1 MSTNF
6 NLFFY
11 LKEPKR
17 YKSGPVPIYLRI
29 TIECQRAEIAL
40 GWEIEPAL
48 WDLARRKAKGSN
60 ERAHQINHHLDTVL
74 SKIKTIHTQMIAN
87 GDEITARNVKD
98 CYYGL
103 TRQSKMLLE
112 IFREHNTEMESLIG
126 NGFSGNTLRTFK
138 SSLKHMTEFLAVK
151 YKLEDISI
159 RKVDQPFIKN
169 YDTFLRTK
177 HHKCTPI
184 SADKYVKHLKKII
197 LLSLGNRWITENPF
211 IHYKSTAKPTPRTF
225 LTNDELSVII
235 KKEFAVERLK
245 QVRDI
250 FIFSCYTGL
259 AYVDVQKL
267 KPSEIGTGDDG
278 KQWIFTSRHKTDTP
292 VHLPLLPEAAY
303 IIDHY
308 RHHPICVYKSIVL
321 PVFTNQRMNS
331 YLKEVAD
338 LCGIKKWLT
347 FHMARHTFATTI
359 TLSNGVP
366 IETVSKML
374 GHSNIKT
381 TQHYA
386 KVLDSKTSFDM
397 AALAQKLE
405 DQKATPVVDELIEE
419 VLIETPVG
427 RVIDF
432 SSYKSRA
439 NNSIPTLESC

>member
-17 YKSGPVPIYLRI
+17 YKSGPVPVYLRI
-29 TIECQRAEIAL
+29 TIDCQRSEIAV
-40 GWEIEPAL
+40 GRDIDPAF
-48 WDLARRKAKGSN
+48 WDLEKRRAKGTK
-60 ERAHQINHHLDTVL
+60 ELARQLNHHLDTIQ
-74 SKIKTIHTQMIAN
+74 SKIKDVHTNMIAT
-87 GDEITARNVKD
+87 GDEITARNIKD
-98 CYYGL
+98 AYLGINA
-103 TRQSKMLLE
+103 QSRKLLE

-126 NGFSGNTLRTFK
+126 NGFSDNTLRTFK
-138 SSLKHMTEFLAVK
+138 SSLKHMTEFLEVK
-151 YKLEDISI
+151 YGLEDISI
-159 RKVDQPFIKN
+159 RKVDQAFIKN

-197 LLSLGNRWITENPF
+197 LLCLGNRWITENPF
-211 IHYKSTAKPTPRTF
+211 MHYKSTAKPTPRTF
-225 LTNDELSVII
+225 LTNDELVVII

-250 FIFSCYTGL
+250 FIFCCYTGL

-267 KPSEIGTGDDG
+267 KPTEIGVGDDG
-278 KQWIFTSRHKTDTP
+278 KQWIFTSRHKTNTP
-292 VHLPLLPEAAY
+292 VHLPLLPEAAL
-303 IIDHY
+303 IIY
-308 RHHPICVYKSIVL
+308 QYKHHPICVAKTTVL

-347 FHMARHTFATTI
+347 FHMARHTFATTV

-386 KVLDSKTSFDM
+386 KVLDSKTSTDM
-397 AALAQKLE
+397 AALAQRLN
-405 DQKATPVVDELIEE
+405 DQKATAVVDGLIEE
-419 VLIETPVG
+419 VFVETTSAK
-427 RVIDF
+427 VIDF
-432 SSYKSRA
+432 RSYKCISE
-439 NNSIPTLESC
+439 NSIPTLESC

>member
-17 YKSGPVPIYLRI
+17 YKSGPVPVYLRI
-29 TIECQRAEIAL
+29 TIDCQRSEIAV
-40 GWEIEPAL
+40 GRDIDPAF
-48 WDLARRKAKGSN
+48 WDLEKRRAKGTK
-60 ERAHQINHHLDTVL
+60 ELARQLNHHLDTIQ
-74 SKIKTIHTQMIAN
+74 SKIKEVHTNMIAN
-87 GDEITARNVKD
+87 GDEITARNIKD
-98 CYYGL
+98 AYLGINA
-103 TRQSKMLLE
+103 QSRKLLE

-126 NGFSGNTLRTFK
+126 NGFSDNTLRTFK
-138 SSLKHMTEFLAVK
+138 SSLKHMTEFLEVK
-151 YKLEDISI
+151 YGLEDISI

-211 IHYKSTAKPTPRTF
+211 MHYKSTAKPTPRTF
-225 LTNDELSVII
+225 LTNDELVGIS

-250 FIFSCYTGL
+250 FIFCCYTGL

-267 KPSEIGTGDDG
+267 KPTEIGIGDDG
-278 KQWIFTSRHKTDTP
+278 KQWIFTSRHKTNTP
-292 VHLPLLPEAAY
+292 VHLPLLPQAAN
-303 IIDHY
+303 IIEQY
-308 RHHPICVYKSIVL
+308 KHHPICVYKSIVL
-321 PVFTNQRMNS
+321 PVFTNQRMNC

-374 GHSNIKT
+374 GHSTIKT

-405 DQKATPVVDELIEE
+405 DQNATSAVEELMDDVYVNNPSARVVD
-419 VLIETPVG
+419 
-427 RVIDF
+427 F
-432 SSYKSRA
+432 NSYKPRV
-439 NNSIPTLESC
+439 NNSVPTF

>member
-17 YKSGPVPIYLRI
+17 YKSGPVPVYLRI
-29 TIECQRAEIAL
+29 TIDCQRSEIAV
-40 GWEIEPAL
+40 GRDIEPSL
-48 WDLARRKAKGSN
+48 WDLEKRRAKGTK
-60 ERAHQINHHLDTVL
+60 EVAKQLNHHLDTVQ
-74 SKIKTIHTQMIAN
+74 SKIKDVHTNMIAT
-87 GDEITARNVKD
+87 GDEINARNVKD
-98 CYYGL
+98 AYLGINA
-103 TRQSKMLLE
+103 QSRKLLE
-112 IFREHNTEMESLIG
+112 IFREHNTEMEGLIG
-126 NGFSGNTLRTFK
+126 NGFSDNTLRTFK
-138 SSLKHMTEFLAVK
+138 SSLKHLTEFLEAK
-151 YKLEDISI
+151 YGLEDISI
-159 RKVDQPFIKN
+159 RKIDQPFIKN

-197 LLSLGNRWITENPF
+197 LLCLGNRWITENPF
-211 IHYKSTAKPTPRTF
+211 QHYKSTAKPTPRTF
-225 LTNDELSVII
+225 LTKDEVSII
-235 KKEFAVERLK
+235 KNKEFAVERLT

-250 FIFSCYTGL
+250 FIFCCYTGL
-259 AYVDVQKL
+259 AYIDVQKL
-267 KPSEIGTGDDG
+267 KPTEIGIGDDG
-278 KQWIFTSRHKTDTP
+278 KKWIFTSRHKTNTP
-292 VHLPLLPEAAY
+292 VHLPLLPEAEF
-303 IIDHY
+303 IIEQY
-308 RHHPICVYKSIVL
+308 KHHPLCVAKSTVL

-331 YLKEVAD
+331 YLKEIAD
-338 LCGIKKWLT
+338 LCGIKKKLT

-374 GHSNIKT
+374 GHLNIKT

-405 DQKATPVVDELIEE
+405 DQKATSAVNELIEE
-419 VLIETPVG
+419 VFVETPIA

-432 SSYKSRA
+432 SNYRSRA

>member
-17 YKSGPVPIYLRI
+17 YKSGPVPVYLRI
-29 TIECQRAEIAL
+29 TIDCQRSEIAV
-40 GWEIEPAL
+40 GRDIDPVL
-48 WDLARRKAKGSN
+48 WDLERRRAKGSK
-60 ERAHQINHHLDTVL
+60 EAAKQLNHHLDTVQ
-74 SKIKTIHTQMIAN
+74 SKIKDVHTSMIAT

-98 CYYGL
+98 TYLGINA
-103 TRQSKMLLE
+103 QSKLLLE
-112 IFREHNTEMESLIG
+112 IFREHNIEMESLIG
-126 NGFSGNTLRTFK
+126 NGFSDNTLRTFK
-138 SSLKHMTEFLAVK
+138 SSLKHITAYVK
-151 YKLEDISI
+151 AKYGLEDISI

-169 YDTFLRTK
+169 YDSFLRTK

-184 SADKYVKHLKKII
+184 SADKYVKHLKKVI

-211 IHYKSTAKPTPRTF
+211 MHYKSTAKPSPRTF
-225 LTNDELSVII
+225 LTNDELSIII

-250 FIFSCYTGL
+250 FVFCCYTGL

-267 KPSEIGTGDDG
+267 KPTEIGIGDDG
-278 KQWIFTSRHKTDTP
+278 KQWIFTSRHKTNTP

-303 IIDHY
+303 IIGQY
-308 RHHPICVYKSIVL
+308 KHHPICVCKSIVL

-374 GHSNIKT
+374 GHSTIKT

-397 AALAQKLE
+397 AALAQKLK
-405 DQKATPVVDELIEE
+405 DQKATSVVDELIQE
-419 VLIETPVG
+419 VFIETPTA

-432 SSYKSRA
+432 SSYKSHPK
-439 NNSIPTLESC
+439 NSIPTLESC

>member
-1 MSTNF
+1 MSINF

-11 LKEPKR
+11 LREPKR
-17 YKSGPVPIYLRI
+17 YKSGPFPVYLRI
-29 TIECQRAEIAL
+29 TIECQRAEIAV
-40 GWEIEPAL
+40 GREIDPSL
-48 WDLARRKAKGSN
+48 WDLEKRRAKGTK
-60 ERAHQINHHLDTVL
+60 EAAKQLNHHLDTVQ
-74 SKIKTIHTQMIAN
+74 SKIQNAHTQMIAM
-87 GDEITARNVKD
+87 GDEITAKNLKD
-98 CYYGL
+98 AYLGVNA
-103 TRQSKMLLE
+103 QSRMLLE
-112 IFREHNTEMESLIG
+112 IFREHNQEMEGLIG
-126 NGFSGNTLRTFK
+126 NGFSDNTLRTFK
-138 SSLKHMTEFLAVK
+138 SSLKHMTEYLTAK
-151 YKLEDISI
+151 YQLDDISI
-159 RKVDQPFIKN
+159 RKVDQAFIKN

-177 HHKCTPI
+177 HYKCTPI

-197 LLSLGNRWITENPF
+197 LLSLGNRWIIENPF
-211 IHYKSTAKPTPRTF
+211 LHYKSTAKPTPRTF
-225 LTNDELSVII
+225 LTSHELSLII
-235 KKEFAVERLK
+235 EKEFAVERLK

-267 KPSEIGTGDDG
+267 KPTEIAIGDDG
-278 KQWIFTSRHKTDTP
+278 KQWIFTSRHKTNTP
-292 VHLPLLPEAAY
+292 VHLPLLPEAVN
-303 IIDHY
+303 IIEQY
-308 RHHPICVYKSIVL
+308 KHHSVCVAKETVL

-397 AALAQKLE
+397 AALAKKLE
-405 DQKATPVVDELIEE
+405 DQNTTSTIKDIEE
-419 VLIETPVG
+419 TLTEAQVA

-432 SSYKSRA
+432 SAFRSRT
-439 NNSIPTLESC
+439 NISVPTSESC

>member
-1 MSTNF
+1 MSNNF

-11 LKEPKR
+11 LKEPKH

-29 TIECQRAEIAL
+29 TIDCLRSEIAV
-40 GWEIEPAL
+40 GRDIEPVF
-48 WDLARRKAKGSN
+48 WDLEKRRAKGTKETARQLN
-60 ERAHQINHHLDTVL
+60 NHLDTIQ
-74 SKIKTIHTQMIAN
+74 SKINEVHTQMIAT
-87 GDEITARNVKD
+87 GDEITARNLKD
-98 CYYGL
+98 SYLGKNA
-103 TRQSKMLLE
+103 QSRMLLE
-112 IFREHNTEMESLIG
+112 IFREHNAEMESLIG
-126 NGFSGNTLRTFK
+126 NGFSDNTLRTFK
-138 SSLKHMTEFLAVK
+138 SSLKHITEYLQVK
-151 YKLEDISI
+151 FKLPDISI
-159 RKVDQPFIKN
+159 RKVDQAFIKN

-197 LLSLGNRWITENPF
+197 LISLSNRWITENPF
-211 IHYKSTAKPTPRTF
+211 MHYKSTAKPTPRTF

-250 FIFSCYTGL
+250 FIFCCYTGL

-267 KPSEIGTGDDG
+267 KPTEIGIGDDG
-278 KQWIFTSRHKTDTP
+278 KQWIFTSRHKTNTP
-292 VHLPLLPEAAY
+292 VHLPLLPEAQDVIEQY
-303 IIDHY
+303 K
-308 RHHPICVYKSIVL
+308 HHPVCVYKAIVL
-321 PVFTNQRMNS
+321 PVFTNQRMNC

-374 GHSNIKT
+374 GHTTIKT

-405 DQKATPVVDELIEE
+405 DQKATSAVNELMDD
-419 VLIETPVG
+419 VYVNSPSA

-432 SSYKSRA
+432 NSYKTRI
-439 NNSIPTLESC
+439 NNSIPTF

>member
-17 YKSGPVPIYLRI
+17 YKSGPVPVYLRI
-29 TIECQRAEIAL
+29 TIDCQRSEIAV
-40 GWEIEPAL
+40 GRDIEPNL
-48 WDLARRKAKGSN
+48 WDLEKRRAKGTKEAARQLN
-60 ERAHQINHHLDTVL
+60 NHLDTIQ
-74 SKIKTIHTQMIAN
+74 SKVKEVHTQMIAT
-87 GDEITARNVKD
+87 GDEITARNLKD
-98 CYYGL
+98 NYLGINA
-103 TRQSKMLLE
+103 QSRMLVE
-112 IFREHNTEMESLIG
+112 IFLEHNVEMESLIG
-126 NGFSGNTLRTFK
+126 NGFSDNTLRTFK
-138 SSLKHMTEFLAVK
+138 SSLKHITEYLQVK
-151 YKLEDISI
+151 YKVSDISI
-159 RKVDQPFIKN
+159 RKVDQAFIKN

-211 IHYKSTAKPTPRTF
+211 MHYKSTAKPTPRTF

-235 KKEFAVERLK
+235 KKKFTVERLK

-250 FIFSCYTGL
+250 FIFCCYTGL

-267 KPSEIGTGDDG
+267 NPNEIGIGDDG
-278 KQWIFTSRHKTDTP
+278 KRWIFTNRHKTNTP
-292 VHLPLLPEAAY
+292 VHLPLLPEAQD
-303 IIDHY
+303 IIEQY
-308 RHHPICVYKSIVL
+308 KHHPVCVCKSIVL
-321 PVFTNQRMNS
+321 PVFTNQRMNC
-331 YLKEVAD
+331 YLKEIAD

-374 GHSNIKT
+374 GHTNIKT

-386 KVLDSKTSFDM
+386 KVLDAKTSFDM

-405 DQKATPVVDELIEE
+405 DQKAAPVVDQIIEE
-419 VLIETPVG
+419 VLVEAPIA

-432 SSYKSRA
+432 SSYRSHS
-439 NNSIPTLESC
+439 NNSIPTLETC